1 MKSTL
6 FKTLAII
13 LGMVMSFSLV
23 SCGDDDDKNEPEDP
37 KAVAYYDVNYA
48 TDLDDDWFKFFDVTI
63 TYVNGAGVEKTE
75 TIVENTDL
83 SDKIQANVAPKTI
96 IFKIHV
102 TPKAS
107 IPTVD
112 PNQPYHFNGKAT
124 FFVQTYLKDN
134 SKGEPY
140 GAIFP
145 EGTHGTTIGGKD
157 MAKFLEKYK
166 DADIFVRSAE
176 IKK

>member
-23 SCGDDDDKNEPEDP
+23 SCGDDDKDEPEDP

-48 TDLDDDWFKFFDVTI
+48 TDLGEDWFKFFDVTI
-63 TYVNGAGVEKTE
+63 TYVNGAGAEKTE
-75 TIVENTDL
+75 TIERNTDI
-83 SDKIQANVAPKTI
+83 SDKIQANVTPNTI
-96 IFKIHV
+96 NFKIHV
-102 TPKAS
+102 VRKAS

-112 PNQPYHFNGKAT
+112 PDQPYDFKGKAT
-124 FFVQTYLKDN
+124 FYVQTYLKDD

-140 GAIFP
+140 GNFFP
-145 EGTHGTTIGGKD
+145 ENTHGTIIGGKD
-157 MAKFLEKYK
+157 MEKFLTRYSGT
-166 DADIFVRSAE
+166 DIFERSAV